1 MKHIHLRPIE
11 YKKLVNKKYIKGCPE
26 AFNFGKSKLVRLN
39 TVGKILTRIFNDPSR
54 IKKATDLTIKMPLN
68 KDVDII
74 LVGHDLS
81 NDTKYMQ
88 QLGFHPNRDAA
99 GSFDTQRLAR
109 LSKKESPGL
118 KKLLAALSI
127 DAENLHNAGNDA
139 AYTLQA
145 LVGLAVQEHRRPGAL
160 RGALIKVN
168 AEVAAEKQAM
178 KVKRPAAE
186 EPERVGEVAGGGDSG
201 PTNEVVAGER
211 ASKKRKVD
219 SEQDKDSPRTCKM
232 A

>member
-1 MKHIHLRPIE
+1 MQHIHIRPIE

-26 AFNFGKSKLVRLN
+26 AFNFGKSKLVRLS
-39 TVGKILTRIFNDPSR
+39 TVGKILTRIYNDPTR
-54 IKKATDLTIKMPLN
+54 IKKSTDFATKMPLN

-88 QLGFHPNRDAA
+88 QLGFRPNRDAA
-99 GSFDTQRLAR
+99 CSFDTQRLAR

-160 RGALIKVN
+160 REALIKVN
-168 AEVAAEKQAM
+168 AEVAAEKQAR

-186 EPERVGEVAGGGDSG
+186 EPERVGEVAGGNDGG
-201 PTNEVVAGER
+201 PANDLVDGEP
-211 ASKKRKVD
+211 ASKKRKVE
-219 SEQDKDSPRTCKM
+219 SEPE
-232 A
+232 